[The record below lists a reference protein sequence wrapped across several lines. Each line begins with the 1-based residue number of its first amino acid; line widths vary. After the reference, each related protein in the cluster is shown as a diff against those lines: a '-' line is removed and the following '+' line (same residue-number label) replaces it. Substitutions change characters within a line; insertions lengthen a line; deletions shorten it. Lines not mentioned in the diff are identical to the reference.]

1 MLSRK
6 KYCLWLLIAIACCH
20 AVHAQVPVNGDTLLP
35 VVSPASPVANDS
47 SNLSVTG
54 SSQTLFKV
62 RNIIIKGNKR
72 TRTDIILREIP
83 FKPGDS
89 YLLPVLVEKFE
100 TGRKQ
105 LMNTSLFHTVVVAL
119 KSFDGY
125 DIDVL
130 VQVRERWY
138 IFPVPYF
145 KPVDRNLN
153 QWLVEQKA
161 DLSRA
166 NYGIKVLYNN
176 ATGRN
181 DKLRFWLM
189 SGYTH
194 QLSLS
199 YDRLYIDK
207 KMKWGM
213 NTSFAMGKN
222 KEMNYNTIDNKQS
235 FLKDETYVRNFLNV
249 AVEATYRRAIK
260 TRHRIGIAYIREEIS
275 DTIFKLNPGY
285 FPESSKR
292 VTYPE
297 IYYMMSYYDLDYI
310 PYPTKGYAGEIHL
323 DKKGFNSTINV
334 WQISTR
340 GLGSWPTGKRSFFS
354 ISANGVI
361 KMPFKQPYYTKRA
374 LGYGSMYLQGYEYY
388 VIDGVASGVL
398 KATYT
403 RKLFTFSIK
412 GPGSKKKD
420 PVRIPFTFYAKAYGN
435 TGYAYDPEPGDNFLS
450 NKMLYSGG
458 FGIDIFTLYDVV
470 LKFELSFNQLGQNGL
485 FIHRNIIF

>member
-1 MLSRK
+1 MLSK
-6 KYCLWLLIAIACCH
+6 IKYCLWLLLAMACCH

-35 VVSPASPVANDS
+35 GISPVSPAAIDS
-47 SNLSVTG
+47 SKLPVTRSG
-54 SSQTLFKV
+54 ETSFKV
-62 RNIIIKGNKR
+62 RNIEIKGNKR
-72 TRTDIILREIP
+72 TRADIILREIP

-89 YLLPVLVEKFE
+89 FLLQVLVEKFE
-100 TGRKQ
+100 TGRRQ
-105 LMNTSLFHTVVVAL
+105 LMNTSLFHTVIVSL
-119 KSFDGY
+119 KTFDGY
-125 DIDVL
+125 EIDVL

-189 SGYTH
+189 SGYTK
-194 QLSLS
+194 QFSIS

-213 NTSFAMGKN
+213 NAGFATGKN
-222 KEMNYNTIDNKQS
+222 KEMNYSTIDNKQE
-235 FLKDETYVRNFLNV
+235 FLKDETFVRNFLN
-249 AVEATYRRAIK
+249 ASIEATYRRAIK
-260 TRHRIGIAYIREEIS
+260 TRHRFGIAYIREEIS
-275 DTIFKLNPGY
+275 DTIHTLNPGY
-285 FPESSKR
+285 FPESRKR
-292 VTYPE
+292 VAFPD
-297 IYYMMSYYDLDYI
+297 IYYSMAYYDLDYI
-310 PYPTKGYAGEIHL
+310 PYPSKGYAGEVYVS
-323 DKKGFNSTINV
+323 KKGISSAINV
-334 WQISTR
+334 WQLSAR
-340 GLGSWPTGKRSFFS
+340 GLGSWPTGKSSFFS
-354 ISANGVI
+354 LSANGLL
-361 KMPFKQPYYTKRA
+361 KLPFKQPYYTKRA
-374 LGYGSMYLQGYEYY
+374 LGYGSMYMQGYEYY
-388 VIDGVASGVL
+388 VVDGVASAVL

-403 RKLFTFSIK
+403 RKLFTVSIK
-412 GPGSKKKD
+412 GPGGKKKD
-420 PVRIPFTFYAKAYGN
+420 PLRIPFTFYAKAYGN
-435 TGYAYDPEPGDNFLS
+435 TGIAYDPEPGENFLT